1 MNAAAR
7 LAEIAAALSDLGLRF
22 LVMGGH
28 AVRYYGVERTTLDFD
43 LHLGIDSLDELPALL
58 RRSPRLAGWLLGEG
72 PSWRPEDF
80 RRFIVGRL
88 PDGQEERLEFWRHNH
103 LLPPFAEAH
112 ARREEG
118 DYGGAR
124 LPFLALP
131 DLIHSKETERES
143 DWQDVALLEE
153 IQDAR
158 LLARLDR
165 PGDAVPALAQLRSQR
180 GYARARQTGLLDD
193 AGVVAAAWRQVAHPI
208 GAAFLAPGQPELEG
222 RQLLPGAFAA
232 ALREASPGG
241 ARHLALVEAV
251 RRWHK
256 QNCLLAD
263 RADKQRQGCGILP
276 P

>member
-7 LAEIAAALSDLGLRF
+7 LAEIAAALTELGLRF

-28 AVRYYGVERTTLDFD
+28 AVRHYGVERNTLDYD
-43 LHLGIDSLDELPALL
+43 LHLGVDSLAELPATL
-58 RRSPRLAGWLLGEG
+58 RRSPRLAAWIEGEG

-88 PDGQEERLEFWRHNH
+88 PDGQEERLEFWRRNH
-103 LLPPFAEAH
+103 LLPPFAEAD

-118 DYGGAR
+118 ECAGAQ

-131 DLIHSKETERES
+131 DLIRSKETERES
-143 DWQDVALLEE
+143 DWQDIALLEE
-153 IQDAR
+153 IHDAR
-158 LLARLDR
+158 LLANGGQ
-165 PGDAVPALAQLRSQR
+165 PGGVIQALTQGRSQR
-180 GYARARQTGLLDD
+180 GFARARQAGLLDD
-193 AGVVAAAWRQVAHPI
+193 SAVVAAAWRQVAHPI
-208 GAAFLAPGQPELEG
+208 SAAFIAPGQRPVEDRPLF
-222 RQLLPGAFAA
+222 PSAFAA
-232 ALREASPGG
+232 ALHEATPGG

-263 RADKQRQGCGILP
+263 RADKQRQAQG
-276 P
+276 